1 MEKHVMTKLLSQK
14 QVNQYHNSGFVSPVN
29 VLNQD
34 EIKQSINEIEGF
46 EEKTGQPIDFPHKS
60 RCHQLFS
67 WADYLVHH
75 PKILDAVED
84 IIGPNIL
91 CYHATLWVKPAKSN
105 SFVRWHQDG
114 TYFFLDPAKHVTAW
128 VALTIADEKAGC
140 MQVIPGSHKNDF
152 FDHNDDANP
161 DNMIP
166 RGQGLAIDV
175 DTEAA
180 VSMPL
185 QPGQMSLHHT
195 KLFHA
200 SFNNRRDSR
209 RIGFGISYIPTE
221 VKDIGNTPA
230 NALLVRGKDKYNNF
244 LPEKRLASPGS
255 KGQFDYHL
263 SLMKQ
268 FRKRQDEGAS
278 FSKAKL
284 DD

>member
-1 MEKHVMTKLLSQK
+1 MTKLLSQE
-14 QVNQYHNSGFVSPVN
+14 QINQYDNSGFVSPID

-34 EIKQSINEIEGF
+34 EIRQSLKEIENF
-46 EEKTGQPIDFPHKS
+46 EEKTGKPIDFPHKS

-67 WADYLVHH
+67 WADDLVHH

-84 IIGPNIL
+84 IIGPDIL
-91 CYHATLWVKPAKSN
+91 CYHATLWVKPAQSN

-128 VALTIADEKAGC
+128 VALTVADEKAGC

-152 FDHNDDANP
+152 IDHNDDADPN
-161 DNMIP
+161 NMIP

-175 DTEAA
+175 DTQAA

-200 SFNNRRDSR
+200 SFNNKRETR

-221 VKDIGNTPA
+221 VSDIGNTPA
-230 NALLVRGKDKYNNF
+230 NALLVRGADKYNNF
-244 LPEKRLASPGS
+244 LNEKRLEAPGS
-255 KGQFDYHL
+255 PNQFDYHL

-268 FRKRQDEGAS
+268 FSKRQDEGAS
-278 FSKAKL
+278 FSKAKIE
-284 DD
+284 

>member
-1 MEKHVMTKLLSQK
+1 MTKLLSQE
-14 QVNQYHNSGFVSPVN
+14 QVDQYHNSGFVSPVN
-29 VLNQD
+29 ILNDD
-34 EIKQSINEIEGF
+34 EITQSLNEIESF
-46 EEKTGQPIDFPHKS
+46 EKETGRPIDFPHKS

-91 CYHATLWVKPAKSN
+91 CYHATLWVKPAKSD

-128 VALTIADEKAGC
+128 VALTVADEDAGC

-152 FDHNDDANP
+152 IDHNDDADPN
-161 DNMIP
+161 NMIP

-200 SFNNRRDSR
+200 SFNNRRDTR

-230 NALLVRGKDKYNNF
+230 NALLVRGKDKNNNF
-244 LPEKRLASPGS
+244 LPEKRLEDPGS
-255 KGQFDYHL
+255 QGQFDYHL

>member
-1 MEKHVMTKLLSQK
+1 MTKLLSQE
-14 QVNQYHNSGFVSPVN
+14 QVDQYHNSGFVSPVN
-29 VLNQD
+29 ILNDD
-34 EIKQSINEIEGF
+34 EITKSLNEIENF
-46 EEKTGQPIDFPHKS
+46 EKETGRPIDFPHKS

-91 CYHATLWVKPAKSN
+91 CYHATLWVKPAQSN

-128 VALTIADEKAGC
+128 VALTVADEDAGC

-152 FDHNDDANP
+152 IDHNDDADPN
-161 DNMIP
+161 NMIP

-200 SFNNRRDSR
+200 SFNNRRDTR

-230 NALLVRGKDKYNNF
+230 NALLVRGEDKYNNF
-244 LPEKRLASPGS
+244 LPEKRLEHPGS
-255 KGQFDYHL
+255 QDQFDYHL

-284 DD
+284 ND

>member
-1 MEKHVMTKLLSQK
+1 MTKLLSQE
-14 QVNQYHNSGFVSPVN
+14 QVDQYHNSGFVSPVN
-29 VLNQD
+29 ILNDD
-34 EIKQSINEIEGF
+34 EITKSLNEIESF
-46 EEKTGQPIDFPHKS
+46 EKETGRPIDFPHKS

-91 CYHATLWVKPAKSN
+91 CYHATLWVKPAQSN

-128 VALTIADEKAGC
+128 VAITAADEEAGC

-152 FDHNDDANP
+152 IDHNDDTDPN
-161 DNMIP
+161 NMIP

-175 DTEAA
+175 DTKAA

-200 SFNNRRDSR
+200 SFNNRRDTR

-230 NALLVRGKDKYNNF
+230 NALLVRGEDKINNF
-244 LPEKRLASPGS
+244 LPEKRLEDSGS
-255 KGQFDYHL
+255 QDQFDYHL

-284 DD
+284 ND

>member
-1 MEKHVMTKLLSQK
+1 MTKLLSQE
-14 QVNQYHNSGFVSPVN
+14 QVDQYHNSGFLSPVN
-29 VLNQD
+29 ILNDD
-34 EIKQSINEIEGF
+34 EITKSLNEIESF
-46 EEKTGQPIDFPHKS
+46 EKETGKAIVFPHKS

-128 VALTIADEKAGC
+128 VALTVADEDAGC

-152 FDHNDDANP
+152 IDHNDDADPN
-161 DNMIP
+161 NMIP

-175 DTEAA
+175 DTEAS

-200 SFNNRRDSR
+200 SFNNRRDTR

-230 NALLVRGKDKYNNF
+230 NALLVRGEDKNNNF
-244 LPEKRLASPGS
+244 LPEKRLEDPGS
-255 KGQFDYHL
+255 QDQFDYHL

-284 DD
+284 ND

>member
-1 MEKHVMTKLLSQK
+1 MEKHVMTKMLSQE

-34 EIKQSINEIEGF
+34 EIKQSINEIESF
-46 EEKTGQPIDFPHKS
+46 EEETGHPIDFPHKS

-67 WADYLVHH
+67 WADYLVYH

-128 VALTIADEKAGC
+128 VALTVADEDAGC

-152 FDHNDDANP
+152 IDHNDDADPN
-161 DNMIP
+161 NMIP

-200 SFNNRRDSR
+200 SFNNSRDSR

-255 KGQFDYHL
+255 QGQFYYHL

-278 FSKAKL
+278 FSKAKIEQ
-284 DD
+284 

>member
-1 MEKHVMTKLLSQK
+1 MTKLLSQQ
-14 QVNQYHNSGFVSPVN
+14 QVDQYQNSGFVSPVD

-34 EIKQSINEIEGF
+34 EIKQSINEIENF

-128 VALTIADEKAGC
+128 VALTVADEDAGC
-140 MQVIPGSHKNDF
+140 MQVIPASHKNDF
-152 FDHNDDANP
+152 FDHNDDADPN
-161 DNMIP
+161 NMIP

-175 DTEAA
+175 DTEAS

-200 SFNNRRDSR
+200 SFNNRRDTR

-230 NALLVRGKDKYNNF
+230 NALLVRGEDKNNNF
-244 LPEKRLASPGS
+244 LPEKRLEDPGS
-255 KGQFDYHL
+255 QDQFDYHL

-284 DD
+284 ND

>member
-1 MEKHVMTKLLSQK
+1 MTKLLSQE
-14 QVNQYHNSGFVSPVN
+14 QINQYDNSGFVSPID

-34 EIKQSINEIEGF
+34 EIRQSLKEIENF
-46 EEKTGQPIDFPHKS
+46 EEKTGKPIDFPHKS

-67 WADYLVHH
+67 WADDLVHH

-84 IIGPNIL
+84 IIGPDIL
-91 CYHATLWVKPAKSN
+91 CYHATLWVKPAQSN

-128 VALTIADEKAGC
+128 VALTVADERAGC

-152 FDHNDDANP
+152 IDHNDDADPN
-161 DNMIP
+161 NMIP

-175 DTEAA
+175 DTQAA

-200 SFNNRRDSR
+200 SFNNRRATR
-209 RIGFGISYIPTE
+209 RIGFGISYIPAE
-221 VKDIGNTPA
+221 VKDIGKTPA

-244 LPEKRLASPGS
+244 LNEKRLEAPGS
-255 KGQFDYHL
+255 PNQFDYHL

-278 FSKAKL
+278 FSKAKIE
-284 DD
+284 

>member
-1 MEKHVMTKLLSQK
+1 MTKLLSQE
-14 QVNQYHNSGFVSPVN
+14 QVDQYHNSGFVSPVD
-29 VLNQD
+29 VLNEN
-34 EIKQSINEIEGF
+34 EITQNLNEIESF
-46 EEKTGQPIDFPHKS
+46 EKETGQAIDFPHKS

-91 CYHATLWVKPAKSN
+91 CYHATLWVKPAQSN

-128 VALTIADEKAGC
+128 VALTVADEDAGC
-140 MQVIPGSHKNDF
+140 MQVIPGSHKNNF
-152 FDHNDDANP
+152 IDHNDDANP

-200 SFNNRRDSR
+200 SFNNRRDTR

-230 NALLVRGKDKYNNF
+230 NALLVRGEDKNNNF
-244 LPEKRLASPGS
+244 LPEKRLEDPGS
-255 KGQFDYHL
+255 QDQFDYHL

-284 DD
+284 ND

>member
-1 MEKHVMTKLLSQK
+1 MRGPVMTKLLSQE
-14 QVNQYHNSGFVSPVN
+14 QVNKYDNSGFVSPVD

-34 EIKQSINEIEGF
+34 EIRQSLKEIESF
-46 EEKTGQPIDFPHKS
+46 EKETGKAIDFPHKS

-75 PKILDAVED
+75 PKILDAVQD

-91 CYHATLWVKPAKSN
+91 CYHATLWVKPAQSN

-128 VALTIADEKAGC
+128 VALTIADEEAGC

-152 FDHNDDANP
+152 IDHNDDADPN
-161 DNMIP
+161 NMIP

-200 SFNNRRDSR
+200 SFNNRRETR
-209 RIGFGISYIPTE
+209 RIGFGISYIPAE

-230 NALLVRGKDKYNNF
+230 NALLVRGEDKYNNF
-244 LPEKRLASPGS
+244 LNEKRLQAPGS
-255 KGQFDYHL
+255 QDQFDYHL

-278 FSKAKL
+278 FSKATIG
-284 DD
+284 

>member
-114 TYFFLDPAKHVTAW
+114 TYFFLEPAVHVTAC
-128 VALTIADEKAGC
+128 VLSEDGQQKFEAR
-140 MQVIPGSHKNDF
+140 
-152 FDHNDDANP
+152 ANGP
-161 DNMIP
+161 AS
-166 RGQGLAIDV
+166 LA
-175 DTEAA
+175 A
-180 VSMPL
+180 
-185 QPGQMSLHHT
+185 
-195 KLFHA
+195 
-200 SFNNRRDSR
+200 
-209 RIGFGISYIPTE
+209 
-221 VKDIGNTPA
+221 DIGNDVGRQ
-230 NALLVRGKDKYNNF
+230 LLDLCGGRQF
-244 LPEKRLASPGS
+244 LA
-255 KGQFDYHL
+255 
-263 SLMKQ
+263 
-268 FRKRQDEGAS
+268 
-278 FSKAKL
+278 
-284 DD
+284 

>member
-1 MEKHVMTKLLSQK
+1 MEKHVMTKLLSQE

-34 EIKQSINEIEGF
+34 EIKQNINEIESF
-46 EEKTGQPIDFPHKS
+46 EQETGQPIDFPHKS

-67 WADYLVHH
+67 WADHLVHH

-91 CYHATLWVKPAKSN
+91 CYHATLWVKPAQSN

-128 VALTIADEKAGC
+128 VALTVADEKAGC
-140 MQVIPGSHKNDF
+140 MQVIPCSHKNDF
-152 FDHNDDANP
+152 IDHNDDADPN
-161 DNMIP
+161 NMIP

-175 DTEAA
+175 DTKAA

-200 SFNNRRDSR
+200 SFNNRRETR
-209 RIGFGISYIPTE
+209 RIGFGISYIPAE

-230 NALLVRGKDKYNNF
+230 NALLVRGEDKYNNF
-244 LPEKRLASPGS
+244 LNEKRLKAPGS
-255 KGQFDYHL
+255 QDQYDYHL

-278 FSKAKL
+278 FSKAKIE
-284 DD
+284 

>member
-1 MEKHVMTKLLSQK
+1 MTKLLSQE
-14 QVNQYHNSGFVSPVN
+14 QVDQYHNSGFVSPVN
-29 VLNQD
+29 ILNDD
-34 EIKQSINEIEGF
+34 EITKSLNEIESF
-46 EEKTGQPIDFPHKS
+46 EKETGRPIDFPHKS

-91 CYHATLWVKPAKSN
+91 CYHATLWVKPAQSN

-128 VALTIADEKAGC
+128 VALTVADEEAGC

-152 FDHNDDANP
+152 IDHNDDKDPN
-161 DNMIP
+161 NMIP

-175 DTEAA
+175 DTKAA

-200 SFNNRRDSR
+200 SFNNRRDTR

-230 NALLVRGKDKYNNF
+230 NALLVRGEDKINNF
-244 LPEKRLASPGS
+244 LPEKRLEDSGS
-255 KGQFDYHL
+255 QDQFDYHL

-284 DD
+284 ND